1 MSAAVPIVTKSHG
14 LEYGTYFFI
23 GICLIGAIIIGEYVV
38 CATRDKDPVV
48 KAANRRLAWGLTFL
62 GSVMMWG
69 FWACVYMHQ
78 MYPLILPDIEKK

>member
-1 MSAAVPIVTKSHG
+1 MATVAVVTKEHG

-23 GICLIGAIIIGEYVV
+23 GLFLLSAVIIGEYVV

-62 GSVMMWG
+62 SCVMMWG
-69 FWACVYMHQ
+69 FWACVYMH
-78 MYPLILPDIEKK
+78 